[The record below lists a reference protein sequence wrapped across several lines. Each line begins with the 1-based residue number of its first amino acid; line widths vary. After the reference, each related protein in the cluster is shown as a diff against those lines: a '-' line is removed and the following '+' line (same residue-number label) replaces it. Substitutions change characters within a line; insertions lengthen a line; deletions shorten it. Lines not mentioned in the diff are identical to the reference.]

1 MGSLVLKTEIV
12 LKRSIGTG
20 WVAALTWLFV
30 CTCLAVGPVRAAD
43 YPNRPIRLVIGFTAG
58 GPTDIPAR
66 FIADRLSSRFGVP
79 VVVENKPGAGATLA
93 VVDILSRPREGYD
106 LLVCSYFDPVNTLL
120 YRRSRYQ
127 ISDIQGISLITKYS
141 YAVAV
146 SNSVPVSNIRE
157 LIEYAKS
164 HPDELNYGQL
174 GVASMQ
180 NILAKQ
186 LQKMTGMKM
195 TGLPFKGTADAL
207 QELIAGRVHVVFGP
221 PIAVY
226 PFYEAKQLKVLG
238 VTGDERLPSMPA
250 APTLKE
256 SGVPITA
263 YGWLGICAGSGTP
276 AEIVEQLN
284 EAVRRIVDS
293 QEYRDLVF
301 KSGSLPVS
309 STTQEFQATIQKSAD
324 DVAPIVKEFDIHVD

>member
-1 MGSLVLKTEIV
+1 MNRNAGARWMPTLASLL
-12 LKRSIGTG
+12 LCAC
-20 WVAALTWLFV
+20 AA
-30 CTCLAVGPVRAAD
+30 AGQAAAAD
-43 YPNRPIRLVIGFTAG
+43 FPSRAIRLVIGFTAG

-93 VVDILSRPREGYD
+93 IVDVLSRPRDGYD

-146 SNSVPVSNIRE
+146 SNSVPVSDLRE
-157 LIEYAKS
+157 LVEYAKS
-164 HPDELNYGQL
+164 HPDDLNYGQL

-186 LQKMTGMKM
+186 LQKITGMRM
-195 TGLPFKGTADAL
+195 TGLPFKGTADSL

-226 PFYEAKQLKVLG
+226 PFYEAKKLKVLA

-250 APTLKE
+250 VPTLKE
-256 SGVPITA
+256 SGIPITA
-263 YGWLGICAGSGTP
+263 YGWLGICGGSGIP
-276 AEIVEQLN
+276 PEIIAQLN
-284 EAVRRIVDS
+284 EGVRRIVDS

-301 KSGSLPVS
+301 KSGSIPVS
-309 STTQEFQATIQKSAD
+309 STPQAFQEVIQKSAD